1 MNDSSLPSICRREPT
16 NPGILRDVPI
26 RSDRTSLDRDADA
39 LDSSLVRALQ
49 TDGRASIHELARTLG
64 VSRDLVS
71 RRLGTLIGQEGLRVV
86 AALDPGFAGLNV
98 LIHGL
103 VGVDGPARP
112 VAERIA
118 ELADTVF
125 VSMVSGSSP
134 VVFESRHGDTDE
146 LHATLTAIRGI
157 PGVRQ
162 LRVSTYDALLKEF
175 ITAASVHEARLDRL
189 DHDLIAVLQ
198 EDGRASYRTLAD
210 TVRLSP
216 SSVRARV
223 RRLLDAGVIR
233 IAAIDTGGLSRNRV
247 AVGVGIALRGPA
259 EPVHRYLVATPAVDL
274 AADAHGAYDAIATI
288 VGNTTGGVLA
298 VIEQLRSLP
307 EVGSLE
313 TWAHL
318 DIIKEDYTRTLGRIV
333 RP

>member
-1 MNDSSLPSICRREPT
+1 LSCAIDLRSS
-16 NPGILRDVPI
+16 PGFSGYSADVPI
-26 RSDRTSLDRDADA
+26 RPDRTVPERDTDA

-49 TDGRASIHELARTLG
+49 ADGRASIHELARTLG

-71 RRLGTLIGQEGLRVV
+71 RRLGTLIGRDGLRVV

-103 VGVDGPARP
+103 VAVDGRARP
-112 VAERIA
+112 VAEQ
-118 ELADTVF
+118 LADLPDTVF
-125 VSMVSGSSP
+125 VSLVGGSSP
-134 VVFESRHGDTDE
+134 VVFESRHGDLDE
-146 LHATLTAIRGI
+146 LHATLSAIREI
-157 PGVRQ
+157 PGVRG

-175 ITAASVHEARLDRL
+175 ITAASVTSVKLDRL

-198 EDGRASYRTLAD
+198 DDGRASYRELAD
-210 TVRLSP
+210 KVRLSP
-216 SSVRARV
+216 SSARARV

-233 IAAIDTGGLSRNRV
+233 IAAIDAGGLSRNRV
-247 AVGVGIALRGPA
+247 AVGVGIGLRGSA
-259 EPVHRYLVATPAVDL
+259 EPVHRYLVDARAVDL
-274 AADAHGAYDAIATI
+274 AADAHGAYDVIATI
-288 VGNTTGGVLA
+288 VGTTRTGVLS
-298 VIEQLRSLP
+298 VIEDLRALP

-333 RP
+333 RG